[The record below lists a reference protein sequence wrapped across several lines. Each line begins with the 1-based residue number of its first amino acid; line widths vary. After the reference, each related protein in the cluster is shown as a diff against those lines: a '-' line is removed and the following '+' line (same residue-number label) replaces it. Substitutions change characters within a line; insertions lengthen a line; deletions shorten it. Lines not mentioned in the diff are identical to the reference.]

1 VRRDARRIEVNR
13 RASVFRLDALALRDS
28 STIAWL
34 TTSRGPSESVN
45 SSPSALRRTARTPR
59 VVSGIE

>member
-1 VRRDARRIEVNR
+1 LPFAT
-13 RASVFRLDALALRDS
+13 S

-45 SSPSALRRTARTPR
+45 SSPSALSNTAPYAR